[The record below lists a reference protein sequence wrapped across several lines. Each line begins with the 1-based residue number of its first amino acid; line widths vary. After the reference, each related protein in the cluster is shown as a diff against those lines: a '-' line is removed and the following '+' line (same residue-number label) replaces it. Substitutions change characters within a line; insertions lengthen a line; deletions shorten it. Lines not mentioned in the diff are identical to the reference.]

1 MCFDFS
7 PYFGDVNSKMLDHVR
22 PLILTDLSVSSYN
35 TQQILR
41 PLKVLRNVTKWCR
54 CGCLPSTCTTWR
66 RRKISEFS
74 TLEHLYLFTTSLT
87 WCSEAS
93 YTTRPCWTWPR
104 TTKASSWT
112 CGSFQRCPNS
122 LILTKLTPSPHFT
135 ANSDV
140 QHELHIVPLWRPVLP
155 PGIAGLCC
163 QKCSLAAKLNPQAS
177 QSRDRVV
184 LTTDA
189 GLSRSSMEPY
199 FQNPHLDYQI
209 SVLPLP
215 PEVTC
220 QLDIKYADQGAGRY
234 MFLASHWL

>member
-1 MCFDFS
+1 MNKKR
-7 PYFGDVNSKMLDHVR
+7 YFGHVFFR
-22 PLILTDLSVSSYN
+22 AQYS
-35 TQQILR
+35 
-41 PLKVLRNVTKWCR
+41 
-54 CGCLPSTCTTWR
+54 CLVD
-66 RRKISEFS
+66 
-74 TLEHLYLFTTSLT
+74 
-87 WCSEAS
+87 
-93 YTTRPCWTWPR
+93 
-104 TTKASSWT
+104 
-112 CGSFQRCPNS
+112 GG
-122 LILTKLTPSPHFT
+122 
-135 ANSDV
+135 
-140 QHELHIVPLWRPVLP
+140 VLP

-220 QLDIKYADQGAGRY
+220 QLDIKYAGQGAGRY
-234 MFLASHWL
+234 MFLASH